1 MELKFIMFLFKT
13 NKKKRCKIEELAK
26 AIKKDLNTPYLR
38 DSNQE
43 LIVKEYRVKG
53 TAYNYVFSMVIDGS
67 DYDLKIL
74 LMKHTFG
81 AEDNNLVDSDIL
93 KTRKEFDYGFTDKS
107 LFDIANDFIKIKEA
121 YEKHKY

>member
-1 MELKFIMFLFKT
+1 MFIFKMWKGGGLCET
-13 NKKKRCKIEELAK
+13 KKLAK
-26 AIKKDLNTPYLR
+26 AIKRDLNTPYLR

-67 DYDLKIL
+67 DYDLKIR